1 MRRVRRYG
9 GPPVRP
15 VAQRWA
21 CAGETTGARTRP
33 TWLRRRA
40 RCLLRC
46 AAASGRAG
54 PGARPRPGPWRSSAA
69 RVRSGGGPGAGRRAP
84 KAGAGRWFRCPGR
97 PPEWSG
103 AWQTGVPGCRHWPE
117 HGLAKTSVHFRF
129 LNVSHWRG
137 KPRSEPG
144 MPPIRYAYILP
155 MDTTLL
161 LVDYL
166 GFTTM
171 RSPTALVSFSVQP
184 VPSPSPQTAPSR
196 GSNGDKPYV

>member
-1 MRRVRRYG
+1 MARRVRRYG

-21 CAGETTGARTRP
+21 CAGGTTGARTRP

-69 RVRSGGGPGAGRRAP
+69 RVRSGGGPGAGRRAQM
-84 KAGAGRWFRCPGR
+84 AGGGRWFRCPGR

-103 AWQTGVPGCRHWPE
+103 AWQTGAPGCRHWPE
-117 HGLAKTSVHFRF
+117 HGLAKNSVHFRF
-129 LNVSHWRG
+129 LNVSQWRG
-137 KPRSEPG
+137 KPGSEPG

-155 MDTTLL
+155 RLYHHT
-161 LVDYL
+161 
-166 GFTTM
+166 FTDCPGQLFCAAGTIAQ
-171 RSPTALVSFSVQP
+171 STSC
-184 VPSPSPQTAPSR
+184 PSR